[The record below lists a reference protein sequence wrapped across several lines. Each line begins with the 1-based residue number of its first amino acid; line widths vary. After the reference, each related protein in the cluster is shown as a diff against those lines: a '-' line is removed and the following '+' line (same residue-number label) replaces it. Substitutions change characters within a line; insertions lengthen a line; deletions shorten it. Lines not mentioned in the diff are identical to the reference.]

1 MHLTKWRFLL
11 GLAAAL
17 LLAPNLPAQRSP
29 NIGYI
34 YPAGGRQ
41 GATFQAVL
49 SGQFLDG
56 PTNVLIS
63 GEGVQATIVE
73 YAKPL
78 NGRQLLLLQ
87 DRLRNLRQGLSA
99 AKKTNTTVFV
109 LSEFNTNEVREI
121 GRALAEAEVADLR
134 QKLDNPKNRRPPNP
148 QLGEDVKLKITV
160 APNAPPGE
168 RELRL
173 LTAAGLSNPR
183 VFRVDQLP
191 EFSKKAEISLS
202 GPRNA
207 NQPRS
212 ARRSNNNSPEKG
224 LRITLPAQV
233 NGQVMPGGV
242 DRYEFTARR
251 GVRLVAAV
259 NARSLIPYIADA
271 VPGWFQAT
279 LALYDSKGKE
289 LAYADDFRFNPDPVL
304 YYEIPLDGDYAL
316 EIKDAIY
323 RGREDFVYRITAG
336 EVPFLTSIF
345 PLGGK
350 AGEQTT
356 VEVKGWNLP
365 TNTLVMD
372 AKNKG
377 PGAYPLSVRQEER
390 VSNPVPFAVD
400 ALPEALEQ
408 EPNNSPERAQ
418 PVTLPII
425 VNGRIGRPGDRD
437 VFRFEGRAGQ
447 EIVAEVYARRLNS
460 PLDSVL
466 KLTDAAGKPLA
477 FNDDHEDKGSGLNT
491 HHADSWLRATL
502 PADGTYYVHLGDAQ
516 HKGGPEYAYRLHLR
530 PPRPDFELR
539 LAPSG
544 LTVRG
549 GASTPFTVYALRRDG
564 FSGEIALRLVGA
576 PATFALST
584 NRVPADKDEVQ
595 LTLTVRP
602 MPPKE
607 LLSLRLEGRATIQGQ
622 EVVRPVVPAEDMMQA
637 FAYRHLVPA
646 QELMVA
652 VRPGGARPGG
662 GGQGGRAN
670 PSPAA
675 TPVPK

>member
-323 RGREDFVYRITAG
+323 RGREDFVYRITVG

-425 VNGRIGRPGDRD
+425 VNGRIDPPDDRD
-437 VFRFEGRAGQ
+437 VFRFEGRAGDQ
-447 EIVAEVYARRLNS
+447 VVAEVYARRLNS
-460 PLDSVL
+460 PLDSML
-466 KLTDAAGKPLA
+466 KLTDAAGHQLA
-477 FNDDHEDKGSGLNT
+477 FNDDYEDKGAGLTT
-491 HHADSWLRATL
+491 HHADSRLQFTL
-502 PADGTYYVHLGDAQ
+502 PATGTCYLHLGDTQ
-516 HKGGPEYAYRLHLR
+516 GHGGPEYGYRLRLS
-530 PPRPDFELR
+530 PPQPDFELR
-539 LAPSG
+539 VVPASVN
-544 LTVRG
+544 VRA
-549 GASTPFTVYALRRDG
+549 GASVPLTVYALRKDG
-564 FSGEIALRLVGA
+564 FTNEVSVVLKDAPQGFSLGSSRIPTTTNQARITLIAPQRALGEPV
-576 PATFALST
+576 S
-584 NRVPADKDEVQ
+584 
-595 LTLTVRP
+595 
-602 MPPKE
+602 
-607 LLSLRLEGRATIQGQ
+607 LSLEGSAMIAGQ
-622 EVVRPVVPAEDMMQA
+622 KIVHPAVPAEDMMQA

-646 QELMVA
+646 KNLEVA
-652 VRPGGARPGG
+652 VLPRAGG
-662 GGQGGRAN
+662 GRFNGPGRR
-670 PSPAA
+670 
-675 TPVPK
+675 K